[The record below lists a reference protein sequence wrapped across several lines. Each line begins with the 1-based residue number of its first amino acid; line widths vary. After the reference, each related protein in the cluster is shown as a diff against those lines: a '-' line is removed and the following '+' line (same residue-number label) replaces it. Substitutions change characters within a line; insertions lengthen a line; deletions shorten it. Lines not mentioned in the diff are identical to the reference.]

1 MSRPCFLFLGYLIW
15 FTPFLLQGQTL
26 DKTDV
31 LSKDQFEFLEE
42 LTEAVLE
49 ASRIYPKQF
58 ISDEFGAN
66 NTEGMLIRPGGRNAY
81 PSFWIRDYAMAL
93 ETGLISLAAQKHM
106 LLLTAQTQA
115 NQTWITSGGSM
126 IPVGAIA
133 DHIRIDD
140 GLPIYFPGTYSFTG
154 QGTEKWGSLP
164 PYGDQFMFVH
174 MAHSYVKAN
183 GGMSILSKEINGLN
197 LIERLALAFH
207 VPPSGLENHLVFA
220 SEKFRGVDFGFRD
233 AIEITG
239 ELLYP
244 SLLKYRA
251 ALELSE
257 LFTIMNRTNLAVKY
271 QQIAKTIKER
281 IPNVFKD
288 DSGFLKASTKL
299 SAQPDVWGT
308 SLAVYL
314 GILEGES
321 LTAASRV
328 LMEAYEKGTI
338 SYRGNIRHVP
348 TDHDFDENKVWEKS
362 LAAKNTYQNGA
373 YWGTPTGW
381 VAYAI
386 QHSSP
391 SLAKQLATE
400 YIDELKENDFR
411 KGASFGA
418 PFECFDKEGGTQN
431 PVYLTSVASPL
442 AAFRKI
448 LRGVK

>member
-1 MSRPCFLFLGYLIW
+1 MFLVLAYLMLSA
-15 FTPFLLQGQTL
+15 PFLLQGQTL
-26 DKTDV
+26 DKTEV
-31 LSKDQFEFLEE
+31 LSKDQFEFLEG

-49 ASRIYPKQF
+49 ASRIYPNQF
-58 ISDEFGAN
+58 ISDAFGAN
-66 NTEGMLIRPGGRNAY
+66 NTGGTLIRPGGRNAY
-81 PSFWIRDYAMAL
+81 PSFWIRDYAMSL
-93 ETGLISLAAQKHM
+93 ETGLISLEEQKHM

-140 GLPIYFPGTYSFTG
+140 GLPIYFPGTYSFTD

-174 MAHSYVKAN
+174 MAYIYVKAN
-183 GGMSILSKEINGLN
+183 GGMSILSEEINGLN
-197 LIERLALAFH
+197 LIERLTLAFH
-207 VPPSGLENHLVFA
+207 VPPSGLENQLVIA

-233 AIEITG
+233 AIEFTG

-251 ALELSE
+251 ALELSA
-257 LFTIMNRTNLAVKY
+257 LFSIMNRPELAVKY
-271 QQIAKTIKER
+271 QQIAKAIKES
-281 IPNVFKD
+281 IPNVFRD

-314 GILEGES
+314 GVLEGEE
-321 LTAASRV
+321 LAAASEV
-328 LMEAYEKGTI
+328 LMEAYKKGTI

-362 LAAKNTYQNGA
+362 IAAKNTYQNGA

-386 QHSSP
+386 HQSSP
-391 SLAKQLATE
+391 ELAKQLATE
-400 YIDELKENDFR
+400 YIDELIENDFR
-411 KGASFGA
+411 KGTAFGA
-418 PFECFDKEGGTQN
+418 PYECFDKEGGTQN

-442 AAFRKI
+442 AVFREI
-448 LRGVK
+448 LSGQK